1 MTELQR
7 RRVRTRAAALVVGL
21 LTTLATASPAQMA
34 GLRTERL
41 AEDVYA
47 IVRTTRPSDPSDAN
61 TLVIVNAADVVVVD
75 GNITP
80 RSTRAVISAIKAITP
95 KPVRYVV
102 ITHAHSDHHTGNVE
116 YQRAYPG
123 VEFIAHAQTR
133 RSIIEEDIPSFHRNV
148 RTDYPAEITR
158 LEAVLTKGTHSTG
171 APLTSQERERMRA
184 MVASMRYF
192 IEGGTTFAPIP
203 PALTFT
209 DSLELVRG
217 TRRILLKHLGVANT
231 TGDIVVY
238 LPNERILA
246 TGDIVVSPTPFAYG
260 SFPFAWIGALD
271 LMRGLDAT
279 VLLPGHGEPMR
290 DWTYVALLHRAL
302 CATASQVKGLLQQG
316 VARDSVVSR
325 VSLDSLSARFAA
337 RHQNAPWIQAALRG
351 GFTVP
356 AVNGA
361 LQELAKDPSLSI
373 PASCARVD

>member
-1 MTELQR
+1 MDRHRLL
-7 RRVRTRAAALVVGL
+7 VRSRAV
-21 LTTLATASPAQMA
+21 TLAAGLVATIASSTSAQMA

-41 AEDVYA
+41 ADGVYA

-95 KPVRYVV
+95 KPVRFVV
-102 ITHAHSDHHTGNVE
+102 ITHAHSDHHTGNIE

-133 RSIIEEDIPSFHRNV
+133 RSIVDEDIPSFHRNV

-158 LEAVLTKGTHSTG
+158 LEAVLAKGTNSKG

-217 TRRILLKHLGVANT
+217 TRRILLKHLGPANT

-260 SFPFAWIGALD
+260 SFPFAWIDALD
-271 LMRGLDAT
+271 AMRALDAAII
-279 VLLPGHGEPMR
+279 VPGHGEPMR
-290 DWTYVALLHRAL
+290 DWSYVALLQRTL
-302 CATASQVKGLLQQG
+302 CETASQVKGLLQQG
-316 VARDSVVSR
+316 VARDSVVAR
-325 VSLDSLSARFAA
+325 VNLDSLSPRFAA
-337 RHQNAPWIQAALRG
+337 RHQNAPWIHAALRG

-356 AVNGA
+356 AVTGA
-361 LQELAKDPSLSI
+361 LQELAKDSSLAV
-373 PASCARVD
+373 PVSCLRGD

>member
-1 MTELQR
+1 ML
-7 RRVRTRAAALVVGL
+7 AAGLV
-21 LTTLATASPAQMA
+21 ATIASSASAQMA

-41 AEDVYA
+41 ADGVYA

-61 TLVIVNAADVVVVD
+61 TLVIVNGADVVVVD

-95 KPVRYVV
+95 KPVR
-102 ITHAHSDHHTGNVE
+102 SDHHTGNIE

-133 RSIIEEDIPSFHRNV
+133 RSIVDEDIPSFHRNV

-158 LEAVLTKGTHSTG
+158 LEAVLAKGTNSKG
-171 APLTSQERERMRA
+171 APLTVEERDRIRSMLA
-184 MVASMRYF
+184 AMRYF
-192 IEGGTTFAPIP
+192 IEGGKTFAPIP
-203 PALTFT
+203 PTLTFT

-217 TRRILLKHLGVANT
+217 TRRILLKHLGLANT

-271 LMRGLDAT
+271 ALRGLDAT
-279 VLLPGHGEPMR
+279 VILPGHGEPMR
-290 DWTYVALLHRAL
+290 DWAYVALLHRAL
-302 CATASQVKGLLQQG
+302 CETASQVKGLLQQG
-316 VARDSVVSR
+316 VARDSVVAR
-325 VSLDSLSARFAA
+325 VTLDSLSLRFAA
-337 RHQNAPWIQAALRG
+337 RHQNAPWIHAALRG

-356 AVNGA
+356 AVTGA
-361 LQELAKDPSLSI
+361 LQELAKDSSLAV
-373 PASCARVD
+373 PASCLRGD